1 LDLTVYTLLTVGRKY
16 NPNDT
21 DESLLNQYQ
30 TSGNLDVLGG
40 LYSRYMHLV
49 YGVCLKYLKNRDDA
63 KDAVMQIFEKL
74 IVELRHHEIKHFK
87 SWLYVITKNH
97 CLMQLRSQKTAE
109 RRINNYKIEHVNSVE
124 SSIELHP
131 IDKDNSKNDHHLK
144 ECIESLNDEQKNC
157 IRLFYFENKC
167 YREIAQSLNMDEKNV
182 KSHLQNGKRNLK
194 ICLEERNETQ

>member
-1 LDLTVYTLLTVGRKY
+1 LLNTGGKHIA
-16 NPNDT
+16 NEL
-21 DESLLNQYQ
+21 DESLLNKYRF
-30 TSGNLDVLGG
+30 SGDLEILGR

-74 IVELRHHEIKHFK
+74 TSDLRQHEIKQFK
-87 SWLYVITKNH
+87 SWLYVITKNY

-109 RRINNYKIEHVNSVE
+109 RRINSYKIEHVNSVE
-124 SSIELHP
+124 STIELHP
-131 IDKDNSKNDHHLK
+131 IDKDDAENDVFLK
-144 ECIESLNDEQKNC
+144 ECIENLNDEQKNC

-167 YREIAQSLNMDEKNV
+167 YREIAESLKMDEKNV

-194 ICLEERNETQ
+194 ICLEKRNETQ

>member
-1 LDLTVYTLLTVGRKY
+1 LLTIGRKHK
-16 NPNDT
+16 PDDS
-21 DESLLNQYQ
+21 DESLLNQYRS
-30 TSGNLDVLGG
+30 SGNLDVLGG

-63 KDAVMQIFEKL
+63 KDAVMQIFNKL
-74 IVELRHHEIKHFK
+74 IDELRNYEIKQFK

-109 RRINNYKIEHVNSVE
+109 RRINNYKIEHVTSVE

-131 IDKDNSKNDHHLK
+131 IDKDDAENDLHLK
-144 ECIESLNDEQKNC
+144 ECIENLNDEQKNC

-167 YREIAQSLNMDEKNV
+167 YHEIAESLNMNEKNV

-194 ICLEERNETQ
+194 ICLEKRNETQ

>member
-1 LDLTVYTLLTVGRKY
+1 MLKAGRKHI
-16 NPNDT
+16 NNDP
-21 DESLLNQYQ
+21 DELLLRNYQ
-30 TSGNLDVLGG
+30 SSGNTEILGS

-74 IVELRHHEIKHFK
+74 VSELGQYEIKQFR
-87 SWLYVITKNH
+87 SWLYVITKNY

-109 RRINNYKIEHVNSVE
+109 RRINNYKIDHVQSVE
-124 SSIELHP
+124 STMELHP
-131 IDKDNSKNDHHLK
+131 IDKEDAENDLQLK
-144 ECIESLNDEQKNC
+144 ECIENLNDEQKNC

-167 YREIAQSLNMDEKNV
+167 YREIAELLKMDEKNV

-194 ICLEERNETQ
+194 ICLEKKNETAQKTY